1 MPKELGENQTT
12 TKEFISLISENT
24 NLDLQWFF
32 DVYVYQNKLPVLNIM
47 KTKEDMGTFLDLWW
61 ENKGFKMP
69 IKISYSGINGK
80 VNRKLFVNNQ
90 PTRIALLSDEKYVL
104 DPEGWL
110 LFTKNFK

>member
-1 MPKELGENQTT
+1 MIDENDWLVVG
-12 TKEFISLISENT
+12 LITS
-24 NLDLQWFF
+24 
-32 DVYVYQNKLPVLNIM
+32 PH
-47 KTKEDMGTFLDLWW
+47 
-61 ENKGFKMP
+61 
-69 IKISYSGINGK
+69 GINGK

>member
-12 TKEFISLISENT
+12 TKEFISLLNENT

-32 DVYVYQNKLPVLNIM
+32 DVYIYQNKLPVLNIK
-47 KTKEDMGTFLDLWW
+47 KTKEGMGTFLDLWW
-61 ENKGFKMP
+61 ENEDFEMP
-69 IKISYSGINGK
+69 VEISYNGMNGK
-80 VNRKLFVNNQ
+80 VKRKLFINNQ

-110 LFTKNFK
+110 LFKKNFK